1 MVVFFLDFSFWVPHR
16 VILLL
21 NSMRH
26 IKSPRLSA
34 LQQMAKEMSI
44 DSDEEVVPE
53 TSSDEEG
60 DKAHFTQYTKS
71 DAGPTALVG
80 CMPTP
85 SGDSGQ
91 VNAALDTAQ
100 RKSLAPAWSV
110 VTAAASTLKDM
121 LDPRTSSI
129 TLKVL
134 SLPPP
139 TSLPPSLLS
148 LHTYID
154 TRFIHFTE

>member
-1 MVVFFLDFSFWVPHR
+1 ME
-16 VILLL
+16 
-21 NSMRH
+21 
-26 IKSPRLSA
+26 
-34 LQQMAKEMSI
+34 MAKAMLI
-44 DSDEEVVPE
+44 DSDEEVIPE

-60 DKAHFTQYTKS
+60 DKAHFTPYTKN

-80 CMPTP
+80 CMPT
-85 SGDSGQ
+85 SSGQ
-91 VNAALDTAQ
+91 VNAAGALDMAQ

-134 SLPPP
+134 SLRPPP
-139 TSLPPSLLS
+139 SLPPSLPPLATS
-148 LHTYID
+148 YID
-154 TRFIHFTE
+154 TRFLHFTE